1 MAEKGAEES
10 AKASPSSAE
19 KLLPRHKQDLDYW
32 KRNAAR
38 LRTRNL
44 GTGLLIGAFV
54 VGMSVQSATPS
65 CPSNRSESWRSWTT
79 RPGSAS

>member
-10 AKASPSSAE
+10 AKASPSSGE
-19 KLLPRHKQDLDYW
+19 KQLPRRKQELDYF

-54 VGMSVQSATPS
+54 VGMFSYTILS
-65 CPSNRSESWRSWTT
+65 SNRSESWRSWTT
-79 RPGSAS
+79 RPESTS

>member
-10 AKASPSSAE
+10 AKASPSSGE
-19 KLLPRHKQDLDYW
+19 KQLPRRKQELDYW

-44 GTGLLIGAFV
+44 ATGLLIGAFA
-54 VGMSVQSATPS
+54 VGMCILQWGKVTNKYCTEVQL
-65 CPSNRSESWRSWTT
+65 RST
-79 RPGSAS
+79 